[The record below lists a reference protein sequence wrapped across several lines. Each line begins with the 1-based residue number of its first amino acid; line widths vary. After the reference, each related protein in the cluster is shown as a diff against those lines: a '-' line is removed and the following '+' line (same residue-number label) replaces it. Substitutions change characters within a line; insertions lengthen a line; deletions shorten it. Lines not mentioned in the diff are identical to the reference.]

1 MKPVLPMWYRLC
13 LVIVV
18 CIAPILVV
26 ILIEHG
32 AFPDG
37 VHSWL
42 RSKGGAVTTIVAW
55 AILVGTVHDMIQTR
69 RRLPVGQ
76 GAEPFGGDSQS

>member
-1 MKPVLPMWYRLC
+1 MKPVIPIWYRLC

-18 CIAPILVV
+18 CIAPFLVG

-37 VHSWL
+37 VNSRL
-42 RSKGGAVTTIVAW
+42 TSKGGAVTTIVAW
-55 AILVGTVHDMIQTR
+55 AILVGTVHNIIQTR

-76 GAEPFGGDSQS
+76 GAEPFGGG